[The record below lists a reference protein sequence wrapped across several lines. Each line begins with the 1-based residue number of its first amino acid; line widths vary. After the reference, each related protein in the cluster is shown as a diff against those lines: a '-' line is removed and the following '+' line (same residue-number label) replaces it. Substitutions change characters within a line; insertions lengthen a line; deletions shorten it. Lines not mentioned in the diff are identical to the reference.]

1 LLQVVAEDEP
11 VVPHWRTANPV
22 QGVSG

>member
-22 QGVSG
+22 QDVSG